1 MSSGASGSG
10 AFHDTVPL
18 LTFFG
23 PLQDKGRKPIRQ
35 TINRPRLR
43 PWLKG
48 PQAEVTRAQRTG
60 ELSEDIRALQENP
73 DCTKEPLC
81 KYIFSVDV
89 YEDLIGIRSTADWA
103 KGNADVPFMKE
114 VKTNYAASNEAD
126 GVIIDGMS

>member
-1 MSSGASGSG
+1 M
-10 AFHDTVPL
+10 
-18 LTFFG
+18 
-23 PLQDKGRKPIRQ
+23 
-35 TINRPRLR
+35 
-43 PWLKG
+43 
-48 PQAEVTRAQRTG
+48 TRAQRTG
-60 ELSEDIRALQENP
+60 ELSKDIRALQENP

-126 GVIIDGMS
+126 GVIIRCLSSISNNNAVVNTFALFIF

>member
-1 MSSGASGSG
+1 MQH
-10 AFHDTVPL
+10 AFLILRANFSH
-18 LTFFG
+18 FF
-23 PLQDKGRKPIRQ
+23 RKA
-35 TINRPRLR
+35 T
-43 PWLKG
+43 
-48 PQAEVTRAQRTG
+48 
-60 ELSEDIRALQENP
+60 P

>member
-1 MSSGASGSG
+1 
-10 AFHDTVPL
+10 
-18 LTFFG
+18 
-23 PLQDKGRKPIRQ
+23 
-35 TINRPRLR
+35 
-43 PWLKG
+43 
-48 PQAEVTRAQRTG
+48 VTRAQRTG

-81 KYIFSVDV
+81 SVDV

-126 GVIIDGMS
+126 GVIIDGCGGQI

>member
-1 MSSGASGSG
+1 MDRCKIKGGKQYG
-10 AFHDTVPL
+10 RPEI
-18 LTFFG
+18 G
-23 PLQDKGRKPIRQ
+23 PG
-35 TINRPRLR
+35 LR

-48 PQAEVTRAQRTG
+48 PHAEVTRAQRTG
-60 ELSEDIRALQENP
+60 ELSKDIRALQENP

-126 GVIIDGMS
+126 GVIIDGMG

>member
-1 MSSGASGSG
+1 M
-10 AFHDTVPL
+10 
-18 LTFFG
+18 
-23 PLQDKGRKPIRQ
+23 
-35 TINRPRLR
+35 
-43 PWLKG
+43 
-48 PQAEVTRAQRTG
+48 TRTQRTG

-126 GVIIDGMS
+126 GVIIDVMRDQFRYMLKIGKIESWSGFELFQPYFLLTISREREEARDF

>member
-1 MSSGASGSG
+1 M
-10 AFHDTVPL
+10 
-18 LTFFG
+18 
-23 PLQDKGRKPIRQ
+23 
-35 TINRPRLR
+35 
-43 PWLKG
+43 
-48 PQAEVTRAQRTG
+48 TRAQRTG

-126 GVIIDGMS
+126 GVIIDGTLHQNRYIWQFLENRPFWSNQLLPGILRPDPLPKYLFFSSKL

>member
-1 MSSGASGSG
+1 M
-10 AFHDTVPL
+10 
-18 LTFFG
+18 
-23 PLQDKGRKPIRQ
+23 
-35 TINRPRLR
+35 
-43 PWLKG
+43 
-48 PQAEVTRAQRTG
+48 TRAQRTG
-60 ELSEDIRALQENP
+60 ELSKDIRALQENP

-126 GVIIDGMS
+126 GVIIDVLRDQFRYMLKIGKIES

>member
-1 MSSGASGSG
+1 M
-10 AFHDTVPL
+10 
-18 LTFFG
+18 
-23 PLQDKGRKPIRQ
+23 
-35 TINRPRLR
+35 
-43 PWLKG
+43 
-48 PQAEVTRAQRTG
+48 TRAQRTG

-114 VKTNYAASNEAD
+114 VKTNYAASNCCWTRKIKVLQLVTMLPKTLCKRAL
-126 GVIIDGMS
+126 

>member
-1 MSSGASGSG
+1 MSSSASGSG

-35 TINRPRLR
+35 TIKIGHGLR

-60 ELSEDIRALQENP
+60 ELSKDIRALQENP

-89 YEDLIGIRSTADWA
+89 YEDLIGIRSTAHWT

-114 VKTNYAASNEAD
+114 VKTNLRRQQRS
-126 GVIIDGMS
+126 

>member
-1 MSSGASGSG
+1 M
-10 AFHDTVPL
+10 
-18 LTFFG
+18 
-23 PLQDKGRKPIRQ
+23 
-35 TINRPRLR
+35 
-43 PWLKG
+43 
-48 PQAEVTRAQRTG
+48 TRAQRTG
-60 ELSEDIRALQENP
+60 ELSKDIRALQENP

-126 GVIIDGMS
+126 GVIINGMRRHATSLQYAIERKRAWKNVVSEVFYCTFL

>member
-1 MSSGASGSG
+1 MSSSASGSG

-35 TINRPRLR
+35 TINRPRAA
-43 PWLKG
+43 PMAKG

-81 KYIFSVDV
+81 K
-89 YEDLIGIRSTADWA
+89 
-103 KGNADVPFMKE
+103 
-114 VKTNYAASNEAD
+114 
-126 GVIIDGMS
+126 

>member
-1 MSSGASGSG
+1 M
-10 AFHDTVPL
+10 
-18 LTFFG
+18 
-23 PLQDKGRKPIRQ
+23 
-35 TINRPRLR
+35 
-43 PWLKG
+43 
-48 PQAEVTRAQRTG
+48 TRAQRTG

-73 DCTKEPLC
+73 DYTKEPLC

-126 GVIIDGMS
+126 GVIIDGTCHQKRYPNELLPFRPFPEYKPGVRKMTRGLFSFLPFLIK